1 MERWDPTMQ
10 AFLKYESVVAIDRNA
25 ALTAVADALAAAGGW
40 IVDHT
45 LFSDA
50 MATVRFELPG
60 DRVAAFEGA
69 LAAAGLAVEP
79 ASVESAAADG
89 GAAELKGMI
98 TLIFSRG
105 TGDLRRDVPAFS

>member
-1 MERWDPTMQ
+1 MR
-10 AFLKYESVVAIDRNA
+10 AFLKYEAVVAIDRNA

-60 DRVAAFEGA
+60 DRVAAFERG

-79 ASVESAAADG
+79 ASVDGMAADSG
-89 GAAELKGMI
+89 TAAELKGMI

>member
-1 MERWDPTMQ
+1 MQ
-10 AFLKYESVVAIDRNA
+10 AFLKYEAVVAIDRNA

-60 DRVAAFEGA
+60 DRVAAFERS

-79 ASVESAAADG
+79 ASVESAT
-89 GAAELKGMI
+89 AELKGMI

>member
-1 MERWDPTMQ
+1 MQ
-10 AFLKYESVVAIDRNA
+10 AFLRYEVVVAIDRNA
-25 ALTAVADALAAAGGW
+25 ALTAVADALATAGGW

-45 LFSDA
+45 LFSDT

-60 DRVAAFEGA
+60 DRVAALERA
-69 LAAAGLAVEP
+69 LAAASLAVEP
-79 ASVESAAADG
+79 ASVDG
-89 GAAELKGMI
+89 GAAAELKGMI

>member
-1 MERWDPTMQ
+1 MQ
-10 AFLKYESVVAIDRNA
+10 AFLKYEAVVAVDRNE

-60 DRVAAFEGA
+60 DRVAAFERA
-69 LAAAGLAVEP
+69 LADAGLAVGP
-79 ASVESAAADG
+79 AAAG
-89 GAAELKGMI
+89 GAAAELKGTI